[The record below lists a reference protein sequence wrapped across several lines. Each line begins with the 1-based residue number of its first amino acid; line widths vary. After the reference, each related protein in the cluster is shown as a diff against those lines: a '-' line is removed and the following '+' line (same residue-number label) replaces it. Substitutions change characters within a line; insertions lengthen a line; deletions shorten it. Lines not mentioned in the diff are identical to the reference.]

1 MITIRRNVFET
12 NSSSTHALAIPHTRL
27 VRSELPSHIDFH
39 LGEFGWEF
47 TEVNAADYFYTWLFN
62 HYKDNKSLLT
72 EKINQLDN
80 ILREYGITATYEQ
93 EHEFVED
100 FHGERWT
107 HVDTGYIDHTEDL
120 EDYFEKMLLHKTA
133 LIKFLCSG
141 RVFTGTD
148 NCDDKES
155 AMVYRDSPTY
165 ENHTYSHK
173 NGKFTVRSRTKKN
186 PYYLPGYDWFFK
198 GN

>member
-1 MITIRRNVFET
+1 MITIRRNTFET
-12 NSSSTHALAIPHTRL
+12 NSSSTHALAVPNKRM

-39 LGEFGWEF
+39 LGEFGWDF
-47 TEVNAADYFYTWLFN
+47 VEVNAADYFYTWLFN
-62 HYKDNKSLLT
+62 RYKDNKALLS
-72 EKINQLDN
+72 EKINKLDS
-80 ILREYGITATYEQ
+80 ILHEYGITATYET
-93 EHEFVED
+93 EHEFTEK
-100 FHGERWT
+100 FSFSNETWT

-120 EDYFEKMLLHKTA
+120 ENHFEKMLEHKA
-133 LIKFLCSG
+133 VLIKFLCMG

-165 ENHTYSHK
+165 EEYNY
-173 NGKFTVRSRTKKN
+173 NGKDVTCRTKKN
-186 PYYLPGYDWFFK
+186 PYYLKGYDWFFK